1 MKRLT
6 RDTTAPRRLTAGRR
20 APQPRPED
28 AVAEEAELARIA
40 WDELRRGAR
49 PQ

>member
-6 RDTTAPRRLTAGRR
+6 RDMTAPRRLTAERR

-28 AVAEEAELARIA
+28 AVAEQAELARA
-40 WDELRRGAR
+40 VWDELRRGAR

>member
-28 AVAEEAELARIA
+28 AVAEEAELLRSV

-49 PQ
+49 SQ